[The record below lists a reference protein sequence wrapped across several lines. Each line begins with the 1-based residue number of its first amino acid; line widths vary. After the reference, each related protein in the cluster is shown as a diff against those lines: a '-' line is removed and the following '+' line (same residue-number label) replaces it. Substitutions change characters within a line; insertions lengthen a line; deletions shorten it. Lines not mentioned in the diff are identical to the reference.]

1 MPVRSAREFWSPVR
15 LWLVTDP
22 SISEELILDIALA
35 LDASH
40 GSAIG
45 IWFRDKRPEPNL
57 ALAKRL
63 RQSLKHAHFLAGSSA
78 IASAV
83 DAVAVHEPG
92 LVYPKSAIA
101 RSAPAHSEAEAVA
114 AVAAGAQA
122 LIVSPI
128 FKRKYEN
135 DKAGVSLI
143 TRVRS
148 AAPNTYIY
156 ALGGVTGDNAASC
169 AAAGANGVAVLT
181 EVWQALSPIDAA
193 DVIVKAL
200 P

>member
-1 MPVRSAREFWSPVR
+1 MAVLSAREFWSPVR

-22 SISEELILDIALA
+22 SIAEELILDVAFA

-45 IWFRDKRPEPNL
+45 IWFRDKRPTPDL
-57 ALAKRL
+57 VLAKKL
-63 RQSLKHAHFLAGSSA
+63 LKSLQYARFLAGSSA
-78 IASAV
+78 IAKVIGAT
-83 DAVAVHEPG
+83 AVHEPT
-92 LVYPKSAIA
+92 LAFPSKAIA
-101 RSAPAHSEAEAVA
+101 FSAPAHSEDEAVA
-114 AVAAGAQA
+114 AVDAGAQA

-143 TRVRS
+143 TRTR
-148 AAPNTYIY
+148 AAVPNTYLY

-181 EVWQALSPIDAA
+181 EVWQSLSPLDAA
-193 DVIVKAL
+193 DAIVKAL